1 MNISISE
8 IIVVLLVALL
18 VIKPEQLPDVA
29 FKLGKWSKR
38 LRDTM
43 TKLRQE
49 VDGTVTKVTQEV
61 LPVSLP
67 EKIELNNNETHQS

>member
-8 IIVVLLVALL
+8 ILLVLIVALV

-29 FKLGKWSKR
+29 FKLGQWAKQ
-38 LRDTM
+38 LRKGM

-49 VDGTVTKVTQEV
+49 LDGTVSQLSEEV
-61 LPVSLP
+61 SLKALP
-67 EKIELNNNETHQS
+67 EKIEINNEARKS